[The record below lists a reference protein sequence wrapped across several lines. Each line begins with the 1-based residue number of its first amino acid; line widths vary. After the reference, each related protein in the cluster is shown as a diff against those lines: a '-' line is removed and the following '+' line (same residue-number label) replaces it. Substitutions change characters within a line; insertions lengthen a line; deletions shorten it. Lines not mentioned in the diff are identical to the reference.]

1 MKRKEFNSRKAVNS
15 ENVLDILYRTGVN
28 LLWIEN
34 DGGCKGVC
42 KRIPTINIEP
52 SNSDN
57 TLCKKNSCYDEV
69 MLKNIDE

>member
-52 SNSDN
+52 
-57 TLCKKNSCYDEV
+57 
-69 MLKNIDE
+69 